1 MSEPRP
7 ESVATRS
14 SRRRPPR
21 FYFDPVLLTVSV
33 SLLLMGYVMVASASL
48 HLGIKMTG
56 DGLYYPLRQL
66 IHIGLGLFFGG
77 IVLMVPMRVW
87 EQNGPKL
94 FIAGLLLLVIVLI
107 PGLGV
112 KVNGSVRWL
121 SLGGMRIQVSEVV
134 KFFSVIYMAGYVTR
148 FHESVQHSAYGLLK
162 PLALFSVASILL
174 LMEPD
179 FGSAVVI
186 LMIAMG
192 IMFLAGAR
200 LLQFIVLLSVIGVL
214 AMLLVYFSP
223 YRLIRVTSFMDPWA
237 DPLNSGFQ
245 LVQALISFGRGEWLG
260 VGLGSGIQKL
270 FYLPEAHTDFLFSVI
285 GEELGLL
292 GVVTVIGLFSL
303 LAWRTFTIGVAAE
316 QADLRF
322 SAFVAYGLGIW
333 FGFQAFVNM
342 GVNMGILPTKGLT
355 LPLMSYGGGS
365 MIIMCC
371 AVALLF
377 RVQNEVAKHNA
388 GNVGAKHG
396 GARHHRYG

>member
-1 MSEPRP
+1 MKLTQ
-7 ESVATRS
+7 TRTV
-14 SRRRPPR
+14 R
-21 FYFDPVLLTVSV
+21 FHVDPVLLLVSL
-33 SLLLMGYVMVASASL
+33 SLLLIGYVMVASASL
-48 HLGIKMTG
+48 HLGIKMAG
-56 DGLYYPLRQL
+56 NGLHYPLRQL
-66 IHIGLGLFFGG
+66 MHIGLGL
-77 IVLMVPMRVW
+77 VLGCGVAAVPMRVW

-94 FIAGLLLLVIVLI
+94 FIAGLLLLIIVLI

-148 FHESVQHSAYGLLK
+148 YQESVQNSAFGLLK
-162 PLALFSVASILL
+162 PLGLFSVASVLL
-174 LMEPD
+174 LLEPD

-200 LLQFIVLLSVIGVL
+200 LSQFFVLLSIIGVL

-223 YRLIRVTSFMDPWA
+223 YRLVRVTSFMNPWA
-237 DPLNSGFQ
+237 DPLKTGFQ

-285 GEELGLL
+285 AEELGFL
-292 GVVTVIGLFSL
+292 GVVTVISLFSIL
-303 LAWRTFTIGVAAE
+303 VWRAFAIAAAAE
-316 QADLRF
+316 QAELRF
-322 SAFVAYGLGIW
+322 SAFIAYGLGIW
-333 FGFQAFVNM
+333 FGFQSFVNM

-365 MIIMCC
+365 MMVMCC

-377 RVQNEVAKHNA
+377 RVQSEVAEINA
-388 GNVGAKHG
+388 GSRQGK
-396 GARHHRYG
+396 RHE

>member
-1 MSEPRP
+1 MK
-7 ESVATRS
+7 AGG
-14 SRRRPPR
+14 R
-21 FYFDPVLLTVSV
+21 FHFDPVLLSVCV
-33 SLLLMGYVMVASASL
+33 SLLLIGYVMVASASL
-48 HLGIKMTG
+48 HLGIKMAG
-56 DGLYYPLRQL
+56 DGLHYPLRQL
-66 IHIGLGLFFGG
+66 MHIGLGLFFGG
-77 IVLMVPMRVW
+77 SVATVPMRVW
-87 EQNGPKL
+87 EQNGPRL

-148 FHESVQHSAYGLLK
+148 HQESVQNSAFGLIK
-162 PLALFSVASILL
+162 PLGLFSVASVLL
-174 LMEPD
+174 LLEPD

-200 LLQFIVLLSVIGVL
+200 LSQFLVLLLIIAIL

-223 YRLIRVTSFMDPWA
+223 YRLVRVTSFMDPWA
-237 DPLNSGFQ
+237 DPLKTGFQ

-292 GVVTVIGLFSL
+292 GVVTVIGLFAL
-303 LAWRTFTIGVAAE
+303 LVWRAFAIAVAAE
-316 QADLRF
+316 QADQRF
-322 SAFVAYGLGIW
+322 SAFIAYGLGIW
-333 FGFQAFVNM
+333 FGFQSFVNM

-365 MIIMCC
+365 MMIMCC

-377 RVQNEVAKHNA
+377 RVQSEVTEINA
-388 GNVGAKHG
+388 GASRRV
-396 GARHHRYG
+396 RHD

>member
-1 MSEPRP
+1 
-7 ESVATRS
+7 
-14 SRRRPPR
+14 
-21 FYFDPVLLTVSV
+21 LI
-33 SLLLMGYVMVASASL
+33 
-48 HLGIKMTG
+48 LG
-56 DGLYYPLRQL
+56 
-66 IHIGLGLFFGG
+66 GG
-77 IVLMVPMRVW
+77 IAAVPMRVW
-87 EQNGPKL
+87 EKSGPQL
-94 FIAGLLLLVIVLI
+94 FVAGLALLIIVLI

-148 FHESVQHSAYGLLK
+148 YQDSVQNSAFGLLK
-162 PLALFSVASILL
+162 PLGLFSIASVLL
-174 LMEPD
+174 LLEPD

-200 LLQFIVLLSVIGVL
+200 LSQFIVLLSIIGVL

-223 YRLIRVTSFMDPWA
+223 YRLVRVTSFMNPWA
-237 DPLNSGFQ
+237 DPLKTGFQ

-285 GEELGLL
+285 AEELGLV
-292 GVVTVIGLFSL
+292 GVVTVIGMFSL
-303 LAWRTFTIGVAAE
+303 LVWRAFAIAVAAE
-316 QADLRF
+316 QVGQRF
-322 SAFVAYGLGIW
+322 SAFIAYGLGIW
-333 FGFQAFVNM
+333 FGFQSFVNM

-365 MIIMCC
+365 MMIMCC

-377 RVQNEVAKHNA
+377 RVQSEVAEKNA
-388 GNVGAKHG
+388 GTGSSHRMG
-396 GARHHRYG
+396 SRARHE

>member
-1 MSEPRP
+1 MKGTGARWGRFHFD
-7 ESVATRS
+7 SV
-14 SRRRPPR
+14 
-21 FYFDPVLLTVSV
+21 LVSV
-33 SLLLMGYVMVASASL
+33 CGGLLLIGYVMVSSASL
-48 HLGIKMTG
+48 HLGIKMAG
-56 DGLYYPLRQL
+56 DGLYYPTRQL
-66 IHIGLGLFFGG
+66 MHIGLGLVFGG
-77 IVLMVPMRVW
+77 GIAVVPMRVW
-87 EQNGPKL
+87 ETIGSRL
-94 FIAGLLLLVIVLI
+94 FIAGVLLLIIVLI

-148 FHESVQHSAYGLLK
+148 FQDSVQNSAIGLLK
-162 PLALFSVASILL
+162 PLGLFSVASLL
-174 LMEPD
+174 LLLEPD

-192 IMFLAGAR
+192 MMFLAGAR
-200 LLQFIVLLSVIGVL
+200 LSQFIVLLSVIGVL

-223 YRLIRVTSFMDPWA
+223 YRLVRVTSFMNPWA

-285 GEELGLL
+285 AEELGFL
-292 GVVTVIGLFSL
+292 GVVTVIGLFSVL
-303 LAWRTFTIGVAAE
+303 VLRTFAIAVKAE
-316 QADLRF
+316 QAGQRF
-322 SAFVAYGLGIW
+322 SAFIAYGLGIW
-333 FGFQAFVNM
+333 FGFQSFVNM

-377 RVQNEVAKHNA
+377 RVQSETAEINASNRAGRTLGGA
-388 GNVGAKHG
+388 GNVSTQRMGTRG
-396 GARHHRYG
+396 RYG